1 LSGGCDGLHDVWVE
15 ASGQGAFEASDDVEF
30 VAAVGVDVTAHVGPG
45 LVVPDE
51 ANDDDA
57 VQGGVGL
64 PVAAAVEPVPVGLAG
79 AGRDGVGAAERG
91 EGGLGVQPFGVVA
104 GGDQQR
110 GGGVWCR
117 RTTSRV
123 GLGTTSRVGLGR
135 VIMSWVHLRRRG

>member
-1 LSGGCDGLHDVWVE
+1 MHRRSGRAIGALCVTTASRPSTETAFSTLLLLSSSGWHCLSGGCDGLHDVWVE

-64 PVAAAVEPVPVGLAG
+64 PVAAAVKWASPLSVEISP
-79 AGRDGVGAAERG
+79 
-91 EGGLGVQPFGVVA
+91 
-104 GGDQQR
+104 
-110 GGGVWCR
+110 
-117 RTTSRV
+117 
-123 GLGTTSRVGLGR
+123 
-135 VIMSWVHLRRRG
+135 MRRGDGRGQTEVR